1 MRHLPLPKRITGDIS
16 LVFVIIMIL
25 TLVVLAAVIY
35 PEYTLFTRIATKTPY
50 DMCKQSV
57 NQAALMRLGNI
68 ELSPFLKCQTEQITI
83 KEKDEEAA
91 KKKIADAMYNCY
103 YQFGRGEKE
112 LFSGSGTFCFV
123 CSTIDFEDAG
133 KKITQLTE
141 FNKYLFEN
149 YANTKETHAQYL
161 YKDQTEKTRETLK
174 KTGEYT
180 KTRPVQKLGIIFTYD
195 RGLTS
200 DTKWDILKGGAVGGA
215 GAIIAIAL
223 APISVPTILA
233 TAIVAGGAYAG
244 GYGVYTLG
252 EFTRLTGVTLKPYSA
267 DELNKLGCTQNIV
280 QKPT

>member
-1 MRHLPLPKRITGDIS
+1 MRRVLLSGKVGQAMY
-16 LVFVIIMIL
+16 FVIAIVIIL
-25 TLVVLAAVIY
+25 VLLVAMLNFQQKFRKSLETKETRDACKLSVLAASKLRFADFQIIDNIQCCQENKVVDNPDKI
-35 PEYTLFTRIATKTPY
+35 PSMLANSLY
-50 DMCKQSV
+50 DCYKM
-57 NQAALMRLGNI
+57 
-68 ELSPFLKCQTEQITI
+68 FLKG
-83 KEKDEEAA
+83 EADLFA
-91 KKKIADAMYNCY
+91 GP
-103 YQFGRGEKE
+103 GR
-112 LFSGSGTFCFV
+112 LCFV